1 MTARRLRFDQRAVE
15 EFIAAVDWYEDRLA
29 GLGREFINAVDRAVE
44 RLVENPGLGGPVPGV
59 DPELGTRRLLLQ
71 KFPYSVVYL
80 ESGMEITVVAVAHGH
95 RRPGYWRDRLARE

>member
-1 MTARRLRFDQRAVE
+1 MTARRLRFDYRAVE
-15 EFIAAVDWYEDRLA
+15 EFIAAVDWYEARLA

-44 RLVENPGLGGPVPGV
+44 RLVENPRLGGPVPGV

-80 ESGMEITVVAVAHGH
+80 ESGKEITVVAVAHGH